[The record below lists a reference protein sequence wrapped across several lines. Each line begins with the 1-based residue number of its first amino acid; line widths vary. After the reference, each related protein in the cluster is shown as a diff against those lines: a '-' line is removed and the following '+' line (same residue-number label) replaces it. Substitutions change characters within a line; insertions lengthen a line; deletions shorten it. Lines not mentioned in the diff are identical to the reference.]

1 MAHAS
6 LAVWDVKGDNP
17 LLARAN
23 KPGSRNVQVNEDADK
38 TPNQRG
44 DSV

>member
-1 MAHAS
+1 MQAYAYPENRQPCADRSGCNAH
-6 LAVWDVKGDNP
+6 
-17 LLARAN
+17 
-23 KPGSRNVQVNEDADK
+23 SRNVQVNDDADK